1 MEVKHCHLH
10 QQQHCPVSMLSRLGL
25 LANEGAGPEQVRPCG
40 NYLHWDLA
48 QLAELSPAVQD
59 RTLED

>member
-1 MEVKHCHLH
+1 
-10 QQQHCPVSMLSRLGL
+10 MLSRLGL